1 MTEYNMIDRAKR
13 KTLKRVGALSA
24 AATAASLSGVVHAA
38 GLRSDTASPGEVL
51 FDDTE
56 LGSFSLRTRVSAQTN
71 DIEIVLT
78 NTGDRAATI
87 TQMTPHTVTT
97 RRGQFVLGDVLG
109 DDGRLSIDA
118 GQSVSVAM
126 QRHPVVLDAS
136 DVSHRAA
143 SLSQTLRQSASIVV
157 DGKSFAPV
165 TVVPHSPFA

>member
-24 AATAASLSGVVHAA
+24 AASLSGVVHAA
-38 GLRSDTASPGEVL
+38 GLRSDAASPGEVL

-136 DVSHRAA
+136 DISHRAA

>member
-1 MTEYNMIDRAKR
+1 MMEYDMIDRAKR

-24 AATAASLSGVVHAA
+24 ATAASLSGVVHASGLTPGASSA
-38 GLRSDTASPGEVL
+38 GGVSL
-51 FDDTE
+51 DDAE

-78 NTGDRAATI
+78 NTGDHAATI

-97 RRGQFVLGDVLG
+97 RRGRFVLGDVLN

-118 GQSVSVAM
+118 GQSVSVAI

-136 DVSHRAA
+136 DVSHRAT
-143 SLSQTLRQSASIVV
+143 SLSQILRQSASIVV
-157 DGKSFAPV
+157 DGKSFVPV